1 MIKTCQRVDASV
13 ENMGKLGKM
22 AEHIYV
28 ATISL
33 KETWN
38 QQNDHN
44 AFFHFHDSKSLH
56 EK

>member
-13 ENMGKLGKM
+13 ENMGKLGKV